1 MIFSS
6 LKIAS
11 ISDVHLGNPRNEAQF
26 IIDNLYRA
34 FPRNADTASLD
45 VLVIAGDF
53 YDRLLTLPQEE
64 SHQIDKVI
72 IYLLRLCKDYDIE
85 LWIVRGTNSH
95 DRDQTLRFV
104 LLNELY
110 SIGANLVYRDYLDI
124 VWMPKFGINVLFVPD
139 EWNGNDPDK
148 TLEQVYQ
155 EMKIREISKVDFA
168 VMHGQFEYQL
178 PPVVKAPK
186 HNSQAYLAI
195 VKYLIF
201 IGHVHIFTTN
211 ERIIAQGSFDR
222 IAHNEEGPKGHV
234 RAIVR
239 AEDDF
244 EIEFVENTGA
254 RIFKT
259 VNCHDYDLKT
269 CEELILEA
277 ARQIPEYSFLRV
289 RADKGNPILQAEKH
303 YTDNNPLLH
312 WAFEPNKDSEK
323 AIQKQIELQKAEIYT
338 PILITHENI
347 VDLVEDKL
355 AARGVSQD
363 VFQRAMIRLK
373 ELR

>member
-6 LKIAS
+6 IKIAS
-11 ISDVHLGNPRNEAQF
+11 ISDVHLGNPRNEAQY

-34 FPRNADTASLD
+34 FPRNAETASLD

-53 YDRLLTLPQEE
+53 YDRLLTLPQQE
-64 SHQIDKVI
+64 SHQIDQAIV
-72 IYLLRLCKDYDIE
+72 YLLRLCKDYDID

-104 LLNELY
+104 LLNEMY
-110 SIGANLVYRDYLDI
+110 KIGANLVYRDYLDI

-155 EMKIREISKVDFA
+155 EMKIRDISKVDFA

-186 HNSQAYLAI
+186 HNSKAYLSI

-222 IAHNEEGPKGHV
+222 ISHNEEGPKGHV

-239 AEDDF
+239 SEDDY
-244 EIEFVENTGA
+244 EIEFVENIGA

-259 VNCHDYDLKT
+259 VNCYDHDLKT

-277 ARQIPEYSFLRV
+277 AGQVPEFSFLRV
-289 RADKGNPILQAEKH
+289 RANAGNPILQAEKH
-303 YTDNNPLLH
+303 YTDLCPLLN
-312 WAFEPNKDSEK
+312 WTFEPNKDSEK
-323 AIQKQIELQKAEIYT
+323 AIQKQIELQRAEIYI
-338 PILITHENI
+338 PVMINPDNI
-347 VDLVEDKL
+347 VELVEDRLSAK
-355 AARGVSQD
+355 ATSQD
-363 VFQRAMIRLK
+363 VFKRAMMRLN

>member
-1 MIFSS
+1 MFHI
-6 LKIAS
+6 LGYKI
-11 ISDVHLGNPRNEAQF
+11 NQ
-26 IIDNLYRA
+26 
-34 FPRNADTASLD
+34 
-45 VLVIAGDF
+45 
-53 YDRLLTLPQEE
+53 
-64 SHQIDKVI
+64 
-72 IYLLRLCKDYDIE
+72 
-85 LWIVRGTNSH
+85 
-95 DRDQTLRFV
+95 QT
-104 LLNELY
+104 
-110 SIGANLVYRDYLDI
+110 IGANLVYRDHLDI

-155 EMKIREISKVDFA
+155 EMKIRGITKVDFA

-186 HNSQAYLAI
+186 HNSQAYLSI

-234 RAIVR
+234 RATVR
-239 AEDDF
+239 TEDDF

-269 CEELILEA
+269 CEEIILEA
-277 ARQIPEYSFLRV
+277 AGQIPEFSFLRV
-289 RADKGNPILQAEKH
+289 RANKGNPILQAEKH
-303 YTDNNPLLH
+303 YTDTNPLLH
-312 WAFEPNKDSEK
+312 WTFEPNKDSEK
-323 AIQKQIELQKAEIYT
+323 AVQKQIELQKAQIYT

-355 AARGVSQD
+355 AANGVSQD

>member
-259 VNCHDYDLKT
+259 VNCYDYDLKT